1 MRGQRGLNPEQANV
15 GWGYEI
21 MDLMSIDA
29 IYGVGVRFHRLI
41 LGIGF
46 PKELEDGFG
55 VMEIVMHDIH

>member
-1 MRGQRGLNPEQANV
+1 MQRQRGLNPEQANV
-15 GWGYEI
+15 VGGHEI
-21 MDLMSIDA
+21 TDLMSIDA

-46 PKELEDGFG
+46 PEEPEDGFG